1 MPMMN
6 LTCSINLITFMNI
19 HCINQVCSHFW
30 LIYTYAAVT
39 SFTYSTSQLEGISI
53 SKQCY
58 LQMVVVTNLKVM

>member
-1 MPMMN
+1 
-6 LTCSINLITFMNI
+6 MNI